1 MRLVFIHRI
10 HEEDKAPAALQQTWE
25 NALWSAWRTAG
36 LAKPS
41 YTLEMPYYG
50 TLLANL
56 SQHTRGV
63 VGNMAS
69 GIEGIATRLEEAL
82 IHAVGKA
89 RSIDEARLRAELD
102 KGVVGSELASWEW
115 MQGIIRLLERE
126 LPDFGLFLLRF
137 AREVDGYLTC
147 PEIREAVDGVVRPSL
162 LGAPTVIVAHS
173 LGSII
178 AYRLLREAESG
189 AEVPLLVTLGS
200 PLGVRAIKQYLN
212 PPSLE
217 VPVAVQTWLNATDE
231 RDCVA
236 LYARLDRDTFVDG
249 IENVADIQHADDNP
263 HAIADYL
270 GDATVAGRIHAAL
283 SGYAASTRR
292 GRLASHAH
300 AASPRIAAPPRRTP
314 A

>member
-1 MRLVFIHRI
+1 VGERAVVGW
-10 HEEDKAPAALQQTWE
+10 T
-25 NALWSAWRTAG
+25 TAG
-36 LAKPS
+36 LAKPN
-41 YTLEMPYYG
+41 YTLEIPYYG
-50 TLLANL
+50 TLLASL
-56 SQHTRGV
+56 THRTRRV

-69 GIEGIATRLEEAL
+69 GIEGIVTRVEEAL

-89 RSIDEARLRAELD
+89 KGIDAARLCAELD
-102 KGVVGSELASWEW
+102 EGVVRSELASREW
-115 MQGIIRLLERE
+115 VQGIIRLLELE

-147 PEIREAVDGVVRPSL
+147 PEIREAVGSVVRPSL
-162 LGAPTVIVAHS
+162 LGGPTVIVAHS

-178 AYRLLREAESG
+178 AHRLLRQAKDD

-200 PLGVRAIKQYLN
+200 PLGVRVIKQHLN

-217 VPVAVQTWLNATDE
+217 VPTAVQTWLNATDE
-231 RDCVA
+231 RHCVA

-249 IENVADIQHADDNP
+249 IENVADIQHAGDNP

-270 GDATVAGRIHAAL
+270 GHPTVAARIHAAL
-283 SGYAASTRR
+283 SGYAASTQR
-292 GRLASHAH
+292 GRGAGLYARGACAQISAS
-300 AASPRIAAPPRRTP
+300 RRRTR

>member
-1 MRLVFIHRI
+1 MRYCR
-10 HEEDKAPAALQQTWE
+10 PG
-25 NALWSAWRTAG
+25 RTAG
-36 LAKPS
+36 LAKPN

-50 TLLANL
+50 NLLANL
-56 SQHTRGV
+56 THRTRRV

-69 GIEGIATRLEEAL
+69 GIEGIVTRVEEAL

-89 RSIDEARLRAELD
+89 KGIDAAQLCAELD
-102 KGVVGSELASWEW
+102 EGVVRSELASREW
-115 MQGIIRLLERE
+115 VQGIIRLIELE

-162 LGAPTVIVAHS
+162 LGGPTVIVAHS

-178 AYRLLREAESG
+178 ANRLLRQAENG

-200 PLGVRAIKQYLN
+200 PLGVRVIKQFLN

-217 VPVAVQTWLNATDE
+217 VPAAVQTWLNATDE

-249 IENVADIQHADDNP
+249 IENVADIQHAGDNP

-270 GDATVAGRIHAAL
+270 GHATVAERIHAAL
-283 SGYAASTRR
+283 SGGATSTRPGR
-292 GRLASHAH
+292 GAGLGARVACAQISAS
-300 AASPRIAAPPRRTP
+300 RRRTR